1 MIPTAKM
8 ISTAVLLLVPGA
20 LAVKS
25 QRPDPGGG
33 QAHRSGLEARITL
46 PDGTARTA
54 TLQGLGCTASICS
67 RVAIKGQAR
76 DGSGV
81 KFWLDNIAA
90 INDIN
95 ENDALILMKNG
106 TAQRIRL
113 ITDFRVLYLG
123 NQFNRS
129 EKLDLTRIKS
139 LEFLEI
145 SRTER

>member
-1 MIPTAKM
+1 MIPMAKV
-8 ISTAVLLLVPGA
+8 ISTAALLLLPGA
-20 LAVKS
+20 FAVKS
-25 QRPDPGGG
+25 ERPDLDGG
-33 QAHRSGLEARITL
+33 QAHRSGPEARITL

-76 DGSGV
+76 DGSEV

-95 ENDALILMKNG
+95 ENGALVLMKDG

-123 NQFNRS
+123 NQSNRS

-139 LEFLEI
+139 LEFL
-145 SRTER
+145 RPRD